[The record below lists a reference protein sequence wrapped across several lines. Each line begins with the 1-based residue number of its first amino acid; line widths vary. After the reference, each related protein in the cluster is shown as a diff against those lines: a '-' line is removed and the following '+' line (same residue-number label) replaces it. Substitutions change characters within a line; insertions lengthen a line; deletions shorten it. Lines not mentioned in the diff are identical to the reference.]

1 MKNKKTLRGQH
12 MKLDYTRIKGQ
23 IYSFFTLG
31 LSLTARPEKL
41 CF

>member
-1 MKNKKTLRGQH
+1 MKNKKTLKGQH
-12 MKLDYTRIKGQ
+12 MKLDYTKGQ